1 MKVLVIGA
9 TGLTGKLLVQQL
21 LLKGDDVTAF
31 ARKPADVTT
40 AHDRLRVAKGDAR
53 DLASLEAAV
62 AGQDAVLAAF
72 GPRSLSKDD
81 LQETFDRNLIAA
93 MKKSGVKR
101 LVNLSAWGAGDS
113 RQHSNLIF
121 KVVMGTILKNVF
133 ADKDRGEALIIAS
146 DLDFTNVRPGQLIN
160 DPARGGVKAS
170 LDPAGLKPK
179 MTRADLAT
187 FMIEQ
192 LTSDTWVRKSPL
204 IGY

>member
-9 TGLTGKLLVQQL
+9 TGLTGKLAVQQL
-21 LLKGDDVTAF
+21 LLQGYEVTAF
-31 ARKPADVTT
+31 ARNPADVTP
-40 AHDRLRVAKGDAR
+40 AHASLRTVKGDAR

-62 AGQDAVLAAF
+62 TGQDAVLAAF

-81 LQETFDRNLIAA
+81 LQEVFARNLIAA
-93 MKKSGVKR
+93 MTKSGVKR
-101 LVNLSAWGAGDS
+101 LVNLSAWGSGDS
-113 RQHSNLIF
+113 RPHSNFMF
-121 KVVMGTILKNVF
+121 KIIRDTLLRNVF
-133 ADKDRGEALIIAS
+133 ADKDRGEALLIAS
-146 DLDFTNVRPGQLIN
+146 DLDWTNVRPGQLIN

>member
-1 MKVLVIGA
+1 MKIVVIGA
-9 TGLTGKLLVQQL
+9 TGLTGKLAVQQL
-21 LLKGDDVTAF
+21 LLQGHEVTAF
-31 ARKPADVTT
+31 ARNPADVTP
-40 AHDRLRVAKGDAR
+40 AHASLRTVKGDAR

-81 LQETFDRNLIAA
+81 LQEVFDRNLVAA
-93 MKKSGVKR
+93 MKKV
-101 LVNLSAWGAGDS
+101 
-113 RQHSNLIF
+113 
-121 KVVMGTILKNVF
+121 
-133 ADKDRGEALIIAS
+133 
-146 DLDFTNVRPGQLIN
+146 
-160 DPARGGVKAS
+160 GVKAS